1 MANKR
6 NRIVNVPEDV
16 LFGIDSL
23 KRNNGLKT
31 RNEAFRIATQTA
43 TPIERIEVKRLPKS
57 KKRQIVVWK
66 KWVFE
71 L

>member
-23 KRNNGLKT
+23 KKNNGLKT
-31 RNEAFRIATQTA
+31 RNEAFKIATQAT
-43 TPIERIEVKRLPKS
+43 TPIDRIEVRRLPKS
-57 KKRQIVVWK
+57 KKRQVVVWK

>member
-1 MANKR
+1 MVNKR

-16 LFGIDSL
+16 LFNVDSL
-23 KRNNGLKT
+23 KRRNGLKT
-31 RNEAFRIATQTA
+31 RNEAFRIATQA
-43 TPIERIEVKRLPKS
+43 NTPIDKIEVKRLPKS

>member
-1 MANKR
+1 MGK
-6 NRIVNVPEDV
+6 NRIVNVPEEV
-16 LFGIDSL
+16 LFGVDNL
-23 KRNNGLKT
+23 KIKNGLKT
-31 RNEAFRIATQTA
+31 RNEAFKIATQAT
-43 TPIERIEVKRLPKS
+43 TPIDKIEVRRLPKS